1 MHVLQREKSE
11 KRMKTNFLAPLIHP
25 QQLQI
30 TAKGPIIVGGVVEI
44 RHAENQSRKE
54 IMNLLQEMEG
64 LKTRFKVVEGQLQK
78 LIAEYSRDKGTGKD
92 NAAELVSGSY
102 AAAMVIEPAPEH
114 EAVKVKLFVS
124 NRRVV
129 IDQFYSMEDFKKIF
143 MQDRKDFEL
152 FVRVLNL
159 NIFNPEVVKTIKF
172 EIKVSKGTQAAHM
185 PVIKDVHAVG
195 VWQPNEF
202 IDLFAQAEGGL

>member
-1 MHVLQREKSE
+1 
-11 KRMKTNFLAPLIHP
+11 
-25 QQLQI
+25 
-30 TAKGPIIVGGVVEI
+30 
-44 RHAENQSRKE
+44 
-54 IMNLLQEMEG
+54 MNLLQEMEG

-78 LIAEYSRDKGTGKD
+78 LITEYSRDKGTGKD

-114 EAVKVKLFVS
+114 DAVKVKLFVS

-129 IDQFYSMEDFKKIF
+129 IDQFYSMDDYKKLF
-143 MQDRKDFEL
+143 MQDKKDFEL

-159 NIFNPEVVKTIKF
+159 NVFNPEIVKTIKF

-195 VWQPNEF
+195 VWQPCEF
-202 IDLFAQAEGGL
+202 IDLFASVEGGL

>member
-1 MHVLQREKSE
+1 
-11 KRMKTNFLAPLIHP
+11 
-25 QQLQI
+25 
-30 TAKGPIIVGGVVEI
+30 
-44 RHAENQSRKE
+44 
-54 IMNLLQEMEG
+54 MNLLQEMEG

-78 LIAEYSRDKGTGKD
+78 LITEYSRDKGTGKD

-114 EAVKVKLFVS
+114 DAVKVKLFVS

-129 IDQFYSMEDFKKIF
+129 IDQFYSMDDYKKLF
-143 MQDRKDFEL
+143 MQDKKDFEL

-159 NIFNPEVVKTIKF
+159 NVFNPEIVKTIKF

-195 VWQPNEF
+195 VWQPGEF
-202 IDLFAQAEGGL
+202 IDLFASVEGGL